1 MTGRQP
7 ALTAVGGP
15 LGRHASARARS
26 WPATVGPMLVVTAAL
41 VSLGA
46 LQRSHC
52 VTEGWNGSD
61 QFWHGCFSDLPAL
74 YRIGNLQSGLGGY
87 LASGADAAT
96 LDQPVLTG
104 AAMSLLGGFVPDGN
118 VLDQTRWY
126 FGLWALLAA
135 ALLLLTVYLTAASR
149 PRHVAD
155 AWLLAASP
163 LLVLVPLVSADTVG
177 IALVAAGLWSWG
189 RRQPLLAG
197 ALLGLGVAART
208 YPLLVLLAL
217 VLLGVRTGRQHAVI
231 RTLLGAL
238 AGVAA
243 VLLPF
248 LVAQPGAITRAYAAW
263 WRTEAGLGSVWMVP
277 QLLGKALP
285 AGAVTLL
292 AVVGIA
298 AACAAGAV
306 FALGTTR
313 RPTVAEVALVMVA
326 VALVTG
332 KSFPVQ
338 ASLWLLPLAALCGV
352 RWRDHL
358 VWVGA
363 EALHFAMVWL
373 YLGGMSKADRGLPPS
388 WYAAFLLLRVAA
400 VLYLAWRVWH
410 TAAQRPAAPEPG
422 LHAPEA
428 GASAPSEPVRAGT
441 EPLAVAHG
449 LGPDPDSDAV
459 VDELAG
465 DFTDAPDRLLVRLG

>member
-1 MTGRQP
+1 
-7 ALTAVGGP
+7 
-15 LGRHASARARS
+15 
-26 WPATVGPMLVVTAAL
+26 VTAAL

-52 VTEGWNGSD
+52 VAQGWNGAD

-87 LASGADAAT
+87 LSTGGDAAT

-104 AAMSLLGGFVPDGN
+104 AVMAFIGGLVPDGS

-126 FGLWALLAA
+126 FGIWAVLAA

-149 PRHVAD
+149 PRHVTDVA
-155 AWLLAASP
+155 LLAASP

-177 IALVAAGLWSWG
+177 VALVAAGLWAWG

-217 VLLGVRTGRQHAVI
+217 VLLGLRTGRLRAVT
-231 RTLLGAL
+231 RTLLGA
-238 AGVAA
+238 AGGVAV

-248 LVAQPGAITRAYAAW
+248 LVANPGAITRAYAAW

-285 AGAVTLL
+285 AGVVTLL
-292 AVVGIA
+292 AVAGIV
-298 AACAAGAV
+298 AACVAGAV
-306 FALGTTR
+306 FALGAAR
-313 RPTVAEVALVMVA
+313 RPSLAEVALVMVA

-338 ASLWLLPLAALCGV
+338 ASLWLLPLAALSGV
-352 RWRDHL
+352 QWRDHL
-358 VWVGA
+358 VWASA

-373 YLGGMSKADRGLPPS
+373 YLGGLSKADRGLPAA
-388 WYAAFLLLRVAA
+388 WYAVFLGLRVAA
-400 VLYLAWRVWH
+400 VLYLAWRVRH
-410 TAAQRPAAPEPG
+410 TAACRPPAPDAVPTGGDAAPDAVPT
-422 LHAPEA
+422 A
-428 GASAPSEPVRAGT
+428 GPAGT
-441 EPLAVAHG
+441 TRHVT
-449 LGPDPDSDAV
+449 PDPDSDEV

-465 DFTDAPDRLLVRLG
+465 DFTGAPDRLLVRLG